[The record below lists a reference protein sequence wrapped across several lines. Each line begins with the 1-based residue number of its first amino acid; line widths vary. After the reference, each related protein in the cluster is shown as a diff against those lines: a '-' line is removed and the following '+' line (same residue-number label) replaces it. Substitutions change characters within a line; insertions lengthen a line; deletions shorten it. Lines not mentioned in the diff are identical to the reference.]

1 MLDIIPDALWDTVKL
16 LPFLYVTYLVLE
28 YIEQR
33 AEAGSLKL
41 VRQSG
46 AWGPFVGSALG
57 LIPQCGFSASA
68 SNLFAQR
75 LISAGTLVAVFLSTS
90 DEMLPI
96 MITSA
101 APAGTI
107 LKILA
112 AKVLCGIVAGLAADR
127 IFRLCRHDGEKIDLH
142 ELCREEN
149 CGCEEHGILFSA
161 LLHTVQIAGFVLAI
175 NIVLGFAIHFIGED
189 KLAGL
194 ILNKPVIGPIISAAV
209 GLIPNCAASIIITKL
224 YLGGAMTAG
233 SMLSGLLSAS
243 GLGLLVLFRVNRR
256 AMRDNVKILAFTLI
270 SSVLLGILLDL
281 AGITF

>member
-1 MLDIIPDALWDTVKL
+1 MLDIIPDALLDTLKL
-16 LPFLYVTYLVLE
+16 LPFLYITYLVLE
-28 YIEQR
+28 YIEQK

-75 LISAGTLVAVFLSTS
+75 LISSGTLVAVFLSTS

-107 LKILA
+107 LKLLA
-112 AKVLCGIVAGLAADR
+112 AKVICGIAAGLAADR

-149 CGCEEHGILFSA
+149 CGCEEHGIFFSA

-175 NIVLGFAIHFIGED
+175 NIVMGLAIHFIGEEN
-189 KLAGL
+189 LAGL
-194 ILNKPVIGPIISAAV
+194 ILNKPVIGPVISALV

-224 YLGGAMTAG
+224 YLGGAITAG

-256 AMRDNVKILAFTLI
+256 AMRDNVKILLYTLI
-270 SSVLLGILLDL
+270 CSVVLGILLDL
-281 AGITF
+281 AGMTF

>member
-1 MLDIIPDALWDTVKL
+1 MLDIIPDALLDTLKL
-16 LPFLYVTYLVLE
+16 LPFLYITYLALE
-28 YIEQR
+28 YIEQK
-33 AEAGSLKL
+33 AEADSLKL

-75 LISAGTLVAVFLSTS
+75 LISSGTLVAVFLSTS

-107 LKILA
+107 LKLLA
-112 AKVLCGIVAGLAADR
+112 AKVICGIAAGLAADR
-127 IFRLCRHDGEKIDLH
+127 IFRLCRHEGEKIDLH

-149 CGCEEHGILFSA
+149 CGCEEHGIFFSA

-175 NIVLGFAIHFIGED
+175 NIIMGLAIHFIGEEN
-189 KLAGL
+189 LAGL
-194 ILNKPVIGPIISAAV
+194 ILNKPVIGPVISALV

-243 GLGLLVLFRVNRR
+243 GLGLLVLFRLNRR
-256 AMRDNVKILAFTLI
+256 AMSDNVKILLYTLI
-270 SSVLLGILLDL
+270 CSVVLGILLDL
-281 AGITF
+281 TGMTF